1 MSAIFFTSSVSK
13 CSLRSFSRARGAI
26 SLSLKSR
33 AVSRISFCSSVSSK
47 SIMCSGFCK
56 MREVVSE
63 KQSWNFPEGHE
74 IAPGRTTLKADRRGQ
89 PLRGLSGLGRAALRV
104 MVAKVLRPD
113 LVEEEYAL
121 RGLRREME
129 ALEALSH
136 PVLLRAFDSHIDGP
150 HPHLV
155 VEHLEG
161 PTLRRLIRRGGALPV
176 EQTLPLGLHVASVIH
191 YMAEEGWV
199 HLDLKP
205 DNLVMGIPPRVIDL
219 SLARTIERAKRLT
232 DYIGTN
238 AYMPPEQCNPRGDVG
253 PPADVWGLGATLYHA
268 VAGRLP
274 VPAAALARPTT
285 RRSRTASR
293 SSRTSRAPGRA
304 RCRARSRTRSWPASR
319 RTRRGGPTAAELAVM
334 LQPLVAE
341 LPAKLVFGRRGPQ
354 RIA

>member
-1 MSAIFFTSSVSK
+1 
-13 CSLRSFSRARGAI
+13 
-26 SLSLKSR
+26 
-33 AVSRISFCSSVSSK
+33 
-47 SIMCSGFCK
+47 
-56 MREVVSE
+56 MREVVSD
-63 KQSWNFPEGHE
+63 KQSWNFPQGHE
-74 IAPGRTTLKADRRGQ
+74 IAPGRTTLKSLGGGNRYEVYLVWDDRRY
-89 PLRGLSGLGRAALRV
+89 SV

-129 ALEALSH
+129 ALESLSH
-136 PVLLRAFDSHIDGP
+136 PVLLRAFDAHIEGA
-150 HPHLV
+150 HPHVV

-161 PTLRRLIRRGGALPV
+161 PTLRRLIKRNGALPI

-219 SLARTIERAKRLT
+219 SLARTLERAKLLT

-268 VAGRLP
+268 ASGRLP
-274 VPAAALARPTT
+274 FRRPRSKADDAALEDRFPQLEDEPRPWLIPVPGALAEAILACLEKDPAR
-285 RRSRTASR
+285 R
-293 SSRTSRAPGRA
+293 
-304 RCRARSRTRSWPASR
+304 
-319 RTRRGGPTAAELAVM
+319 PTAAELAGM

-341 LPAKLVFGRRGPQ
+341 LPARLAFGRRGPQ

>member
-1 MSAIFFTSSVSK
+1 MGV
-13 CSLRSFSRARGAI
+13 
-26 SLSLKSR
+26 
-33 AVSRISFCSSVSSK
+33 
-47 SIMCSGFCK
+47 
-56 MREVVSE
+56 
-63 KQSWNFPEGHE
+63 
-74 IAPGRTTLKADRRGQ
+74 PGRTTLKLLGGGNRYEVYLVWDDR
-89 PLRGLSGLGRAALRV
+89 LFSV

-113 LVEEEYAL
+113 LVEEGYAL

-129 ALEALSH
+129 ALEALAH
-136 PVLLRAFDSHIDGP
+136 PVLLRGFASHIEGP
-150 HPHLV
+150 YPHVL

-161 PTLRRLIRRGGALPV
+161 PTLRRLIRKNGALPV

-219 SLARTIERAKRLT
+219 SLARTVERAKRLT

-238 AYMPPEQCNPRGDVG
+238 GYMPPEQCNPRGDVG

-274 VPAAALARPTT
+274 FRRPRTRDEHAPLEDRFPQLEDEPRAWRRPVPQALSEAILACLRKDPAERPT
-285 RRSRTASR
+285 A
-293 SSRTSRAPGRA
+293 G
-304 RCRARSRTRSWPASR
+304 
-319 RTRRGGPTAAELAVM
+319 ELAMM

-341 LPAKLVFGRRGPQ
+341 LPSKLVLGRRGPS
-354 RIA
+354 RFG

>member
-1 MSAIFFTSSVSK
+1 
-13 CSLRSFSRARGAI
+13 
-26 SLSLKSR
+26 
-33 AVSRISFCSSVSSK
+33 
-47 SIMCSGFCK
+47 

-63 KQSWNFPEGHE
+63 KQSWNFPQGHE
-74 IAPGRTTLKADRRGQ
+74 IAPGRTTLKA
-89 PLRGLSGLGRAALRV
+89 LGGGNRYEVYLVWDQHRFAV

-113 LVEEEYAL
+113 LVEEQYAL
-121 RGLRREME
+121 RGLRRETE
-129 ALEALSH
+129 ALQALAH
-136 PVLLRAFDSHIDGP
+136 PVLLRAFDAHTEGP

-161 PTLRRLIRRGGALPV
+161 PTLRRVIKRNGALPL

-219 SLARTIERAKRLT
+219 SLARTIERAKHLS

-253 PPADVWGLGATLYHA
+253 SPADVWGLGATLYHA
-268 VAGRLP
+268 VSGHLPFRRPRSRADDASLEDRFPQLEDEPRDWQVP
-274 VPAAALARPTT
+274 VPAAFADAILACLEKDPA
-285 RRSRTASR
+285 RR
-293 SSRTSRAPGRA
+293 
-304 RCRARSRTRSWPASR
+304 
-319 RTRRGGPTAAELAVM
+319 PTAAELAGM

-341 LPAKLVFGRRGPQ
+341 LPSRLVFGRRGPQ

>member
-1 MSAIFFTSSVSK
+1 
-13 CSLRSFSRARGAI
+13 
-26 SLSLKSR
+26 
-33 AVSRISFCSSVSSK
+33 
-47 SIMCSGFCK
+47 
-56 MREVVSE
+56 MREVVSD
-63 KQSWNFPEGHE
+63 KQSWNFPQGHE
-74 IAPGRTTLKADRRGQ
+74 IAPGRTTLKSLGGGNRYEVYLVWDERRF
-89 PLRGLSGLGRAALRV
+89 SV
-104 MVAKVLRPD
+104 MVAKILRPD
-113 LVEEEYAL
+113 LVEEGHAL

-129 ALEALSH
+129 ALESLSH
-136 PVLLRAFDSHIDGP
+136 PVLLRAFDAHIEGP
-150 HPHLV
+150 HPHVV

-161 PTLRRLIRRGGALPV
+161 PTLRRLIKRNGALPM

-219 SLARTIERAKRLT
+219 SLARTLERAKLLT

-253 PPADVWGLGATLYHA
+253 PPSDVWGLGATLYHA
-268 VAGRLP
+268 VSGGLPFRRPRSKAEDAPLEDRFPQLEDEPRPWRIP
-274 VPAAALARPTT
+274 VPGALADAILACLEKDPA
-285 RRSRTASR
+285 RR
-293 SSRTSRAPGRA
+293 
-304 RCRARSRTRSWPASR
+304 
-319 RTRRGGPTAAELAVM
+319 PTAAELAGM